1 MFVVPACVGVLRM
14 RRNTVLLF
22 LKLSLQKFQK
32 QLSIGPSLD
41 NLEEFISVLTR
52 NWVLYTISDCDILHS
67 SFQ

>member
-1 MFVVPACVGVLRM
+1 M

-32 QLSIGPSLD
+32 QLSTGPSLD

-52 NWVLYTISDCDILHS
+52 NWALYIRL
-67 SFQ
+67 